1 MNNPGNDQNL
11 PEPPAAGDAPP
22 PPAEDLELIAPR
34 ECPDC
39 RPEALDPLG
48 APAERVVVEL
58 PRDVPAALVDAAQI
72 ERALVNLIENALKF
86 SSSKDP
92 VTLTVDRRDD
102 SIVIG
107 VRDRGPGIAPAQLG
121 RIFEPFERGA
131 AGSTGLG
138 LSIARGFAQA
148 NGGRVE
154 VDSRAGEGSTFSL
167 VLPRADVP
175 AQVRA

>member
-1 MNNPGNDQNL
+1 MERTLPSRIAASKSPEKEEFQKQLEDAKQQAAKSQNDAL
-11 PEPPAAGDAPP
+11 HYCRLAMKLIDKDTEL
-22 PPAEDLELIAPR
+22 AE
-34 ECPDC
+34 
-39 RPEALDPLG
+39 
-48 APAERVVVEL
+48 
-58 PRDVPAALVDAAQI
+58 
-72 ERALVNLIENALKF
+72 VNLIRYWLCYLLFNEGEYY
-86 SSSKDP
+86 
-92 VTLTVDRRDD
+92 D